1 MKKLKG
7 IKSIHISKK
16 GRIAGA
22 VVLTLVVCAAAV
34 MQVKPDLVSTLTGN
48 EITPH
53 DGYVHV
59 DSLNL

>member
-7 IKSIHISKK
+7 IKSIHIGKK

-34 MQVKPDLVSTLTGN
+34 MQVKPDLVATQTGN
-48 EITPH
+48 QRMKSRPKKTKLK
-53 DGYVHV
+53 V
-59 DSLNL
+59 